1 MAQGLLHLSTTMC
14 LLVETITTI
23 LKQLKVNRVQE
34 EANAYCIEWLKIG
47 MVGLQIKDQGIE
59 VTAPCNIK
67 GNTQEVPQ
75 MGMEAKA

>member
-1 MAQGLLHLSTTMC
+1 MAQGLQHLSTTMC

-23 LKQLKVNRVQE
+23 LKRLKVNRVRE

-47 MVGLQIKDQGIE
+47 MAGLQIKDQGIE
-59 VTAPCNIK
+59 ATAHCNIK
-67 GNTQEVPQ
+67 GNTQEVPL